1 MSRFGFDVSEVKLS
15 LVTST
20 PQAEP
25 EIGFTVFH
33 NLACD
38 KASALSKSWPELC
51 EMLRT
56 PDIIAHGKLSAPLLK
71 MASFGDERN
80 PSDDQPDES
89 KRSLRHTGNLL
100 NITGLEA
107 DYDDGKMPMEEA
119 ITLLEKAGIKACI
132 YSSWGDGLIEPPKYL
147 GGPRWRVVAPF
158 SEPLSPALR
167 SKMVARL
174 NGALGGVLA
183 DESFTLAQGFFIGAR
198 PGGDYKCKVTFR
210 DPSKGEYIDDL
221 TQLDNIAIFKQRH
234 SLEDSPDERYGVKVK
249 PGSVIVAPEV
259 YADLKAALAVIPADI
274 PYPEWFR
281 IIQALSR
288 LSDKYQA
295 KALAREWSTSS
306 DNPEHTAQAF
316 EDKWRSAMRED
327 FLVSYTTVFY
337 EAGQAHPGWDKNRN
351 ESAETLPGSS
361 VLPEVY
367 SIADFDLNNLPPIK
381 FIVPDWLPAGKLTLF
396 SGHGGS
402 GKSSIMLQLGALLST
417 GGQHALGHQLQSEP
431 YRVLFVSGEDEP
443 VVNMTRL
450 RGILRARPTLS
461 HANIAENL
469 KFMNVAGCR
478 TTTLVDFD
486 ARTGKHSYSSLYKH
500 LKEQCELFKPDV
512 IITDNNSIL
521 FGGNEI
527 DRNQIQ
533 TYIHCVQN
541 IYPTAAVVALHHVD
555 KASVGREDG
564 DGWSGSTQWHNAA
577 RARWTLSTINGEMTL
592 YLRKS
597 NYGHEGWR
605 GSVNYDEQARSHRM
619 GEFTRLTRDQ
629 ETSMRAEHKEQAKL
643 SAQAEREQADRVA
656 ILSALSNAE
665 GRYPSAYALL
675 TSLGGRYEA
684 YKKTLTLLLDE
695 GSVMETALPEG
706 VKGESNRQKTYLVR
720 RDRDTDER
728 YKI

>member
-1 MSRFGFDVSEVKLS
+1 MSKFGFDVSEVKLS
-15 LVTST
+15 LVTPKSLEHT
-20 PQAEP
+20 PEIADTLLDYALRYADLGWYVIPVRRDKKPVDGYGLNSATKDPAVIRNIWAQHPNAGIAIACEKSGLVVLDIDPRNGGRESLAQLEAEYGVIYSAIASVTQSGGEHRVFKAEP
-25 EIGFTVFH
+25 GATYPGTLGAGLDVKHRGYILVEPSQGESGLYKWQGGK
-33 NLACD
+33 NPLQG
-38 KASALSKSWPELC
+38 ALPI
-51 EMLRT
+51 
-56 PDIIAHGKLSAPLLK
+56 D
-71 MASFGDERN
+71 
-80 PSDDQPDES
+80 
-89 KRSLRHTGNLL
+89 
-100 NITGLEA
+100 
-107 DYDDGKMPMEEA
+107 
-119 ITLLEKAGIKACI
+119 
-132 YSSWGDGLIEPPKYL
+132 
-147 GGPRWRVVAPF
+147 
-158 SEPLSPALR
+158 SPAVIHTR
-167 SKMVARL
+167 AETS
-174 NGALGGVLA
+174 N
-183 DESFTLAQGFFIGAR
+183 
-198 PGGDYKCKVTFR
+198 
-210 DPSKGEYIDDL
+210 
-221 TQLDNIAIFKQRH
+221 
-234 SLEDSPDERYGVKVK
+234 DSVVKIR
-249 PGSVIVAPEV
+249 PGSVIESEQVYKDLTRALKHIPPETS
-259 YADLKAALAVIPADI
+259 YHDG
-274 PYPEWFR
+274 WFK
-281 IIQALSR
+281 IMQGLTR
-288 LSDKYQA
+288 LSDKE
-295 KALAREWSTSS
+295 KAYSIAREWSLGSTK
-306 DNPEHTAQAF
+306 DNHTAAAF
-316 EDKWRSAMRED
+316 DSKWRSLMRED
-327 FLVSYTTVFY
+327 AEVSHRTVFY
-337 EAGQAHPGWDKNRN
+337 LADSHSKSWRDEQLEEAP
-351 ESAETLPGSS
+351 SS
-361 VLPEVY
+361 ILPEVY

-402 GKSSIMLQLGALLST
+402 GKSSVMLQLGALLST
-417 GGQHALGHQLQSEP
+417 GGQHALGHQLQAEP

-461 HANIAENL
+461 HSNIAENL

-486 ARTGKHSYSSLYKH
+486 SRTGKHSYSSLYKH

-605 GSVNYDEQARSHRM
+605 GSVNYDEQARSHKM

-629 ETSMRAEHKEQAKL
+629 ETSMRTEHKEQAKL
-643 SAQAEREQADRVA
+643 TAQAEREQADRVA
-656 ILSALSNAE
+656 ILSALANAE

-684 YKKTLTLLLDE
+684 YKKTLTLLIDD
-695 GSVMETALPEG
+695 GSVMEAALPAD